1 MFKRDNLAQKAAA
14 AVALATPFLA
24 NATVDVTDITATLTD
39 IAAVGA
45 AVFSVFVGVKL
56 YKWVRRAL

>member
-1 MFKRDNLAQKAAA
+1 MKRSNLFPQAIGAALVLAAGSASA
-14 AVALATPFLA
+14 AVDT
-24 NATVDVTDITATLTD
+24 TVITGTLTD

-45 AVFSVFVGVKL
+45 AVFAVMVGVKL

>member
-1 MFKRDNLAQKAAA
+1 MRNLKLA
-14 AVALATPFLA
+14 ALAAGLLALPFA
-24 NATVDVTDITATLTD
+24 ASAAVDVTPVTDTLTD

-45 AVFSVFVGVKL
+45 AVFAVAVGIKV